1 MQKSFWD
8 NNDLDGFNNCNLNN
22 IGQIKIETELG
33 KFLFNSTLNISI
45 VNFLE
50 IGTWNGLG
58 STKCFIDGFKKRSKP
73 FKFYSLDCNNEKSK
87 YAKKLYEN
95 MDNVFILN
103 EVLLNKKPNDIY
115 DIFPILLE
123 NETYKYWNDIDFD
136 NMKDK
141 KLFLENNDLPKIFDL
156 VLLDGGEFTT
166 WYEYNIIKDR
176 CKILALDD
184 TNTFKCK
191 KIVEDI
197 KLDNKWNI
205 LLESNERN
213 GVFICEKNNF

>member
-1 MQKSFWD
+1 MSNSFWD
-8 NNDLDGFNNCNLNN
+8 NNDLNGFNNSNKNN
-22 IGQIKIETELG
+22 IGQITDETQLG
-33 KFLFNSTLNISI
+33 KFLFFSTLDNTI

-58 STKCFIDGFKKRSKP
+58 STKCFIDGFKKRTDP
-73 FKFYSLDCNNEKSK
+73 FKFYSLECNTEKSE
-87 YAKKLYEN
+87 YAKNIYEN
-95 MDNVFILN
+95 IDNVFILN
-103 EVLLNKKPNDIY
+103 EVLLNEKPNDIY
-115 DIFPILLE
+115 TIFPVLLE
-123 NETYKYWNDIDFD
+123 TDQYLFWNNIDFD

-141 KLFLENNDLPKIFDL
+141 KLFLERKDLPEIFDL

-197 KLDNKWNI
+197 KSSNNWDI
-205 LLESNERN
+205 LIENNERN
-213 GVFICEKNNF
+213 GIFVCKKK

>member
-1 MQKSFWD
+1 MSTAYWD
-8 NNDLDGFNNCNLNN
+8 NNDLNCFNDCNSNS
-22 IGQIKIETELG
+22 IGQITMQTELG
-33 KFLFNSTLNISI
+33 KFLFNSSLDTSI

-50 IGTWNGLG
+50 VGTWNGLG
-58 STKCFIDGFKKRSKP
+58 STKCFIDGFKKRHKP
-73 FKFYSLDCNNEKSK
+73 FNFYSLECNNEKSK

-95 MDNVFILN
+95 IDNVFILN

-123 NETYKYWNDIDFD
+123 NQQYKYWNDIDFD

-141 KLFLENNDLPKIFDL
+141 KLFLERNDLPEIFDL

-166 WYEYNIIKDR
+166 WYDYNIIKDK

-184 TNTFKCK
+184 TKTFKCK
-191 KIVEDI
+191 KIVDDI
-197 KLDNKWNI
+197 KSSNKWKI
-205 LLESNERN
+205 LLENDERN
-213 GVFICEKNNF
+213 GVFICEKIN

>member
-1 MQKSFWD
+1 
-8 NNDLDGFNNCNLNN
+8 
-22 IGQIKIETELG
+22 
-33 KFLFNSTLNISI
+33 
-45 VNFLE
+45 
-50 IGTWNGLG
+50 
-58 STKCFIDGFKKRSKP
+58 
-73 FKFYSLDCNNEKSK
+73 
-87 YAKKLYEN
+87 

-123 NETYKYWNDIDFD
+123 NETYKYWNDNDID
-136 NMKDK
+136 NIKNK
-141 KLFLENNDLPKIFDL
+141 KLFLENNDLPKMFDL

-166 WYEYNIIKDR
+166 WHEYNIIKDR

-191 KIVEDI
+191 KLVEDI
-197 KLDNKWNI
+197 KSTNKWNI
-205 LLESNERN
+205 LLENNERN